1 MCVFFF
7 FNVVV
12 SIITVLANNVVFGFV
27 VGVGVGVGI
36 VCFVV
41 VRGEYQYPL
50 ILFKFFCLFCK
61 SCPSKFIGT
70 CFFLFL

>member
-41 VRGEYQYPL
+41 VRGEYQYPFTFL
-50 ILFKFFCLFCK
+50 LFNVLDILL
-61 SCPSKFIGT
+61 
-70 CFFLFL
+70 